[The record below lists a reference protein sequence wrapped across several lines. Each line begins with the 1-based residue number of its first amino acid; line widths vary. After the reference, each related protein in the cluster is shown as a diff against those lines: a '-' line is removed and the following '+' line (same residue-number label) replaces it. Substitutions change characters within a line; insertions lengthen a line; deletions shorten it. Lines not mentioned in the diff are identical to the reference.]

1 MVLFSHSSYAS
12 NLGGEQTEEKE
23 NMKIKKDLW
32 INEEGEVKE
41 AQANGDLPKGWAK
54 GKLIARA
61 GEEMSDLQAKELGLK
76 KETKAK
82 APKENKSA

>member
-1 MVLFSHSSYAS
+1 MFSHSSYAS
-12 NLGGEQTEEKE
+12 NLGGKQTEEKE

-61 GEEMSDLQAKELGLK
+61 GAELSDLEAKEYGIK

>member
-1 MVLFSHSSYAS
+1 MVLVSHLSYKQAS
-12 NLGGEQTEEKE
+12 ANQTKKKE

-41 AQANGDLPKGWAK
+41 GTANGLPKGWAK

-61 GEEMSDLQAKELGLK
+61 GEEISDLEAKEYGLK
-76 KETKAK
+76 AENKAK
-82 APKENKSA
+82 KVQDTK